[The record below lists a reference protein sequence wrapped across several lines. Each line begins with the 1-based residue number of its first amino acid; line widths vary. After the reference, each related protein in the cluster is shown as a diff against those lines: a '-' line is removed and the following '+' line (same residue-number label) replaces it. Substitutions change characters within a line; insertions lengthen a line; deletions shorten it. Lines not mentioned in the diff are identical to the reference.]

1 MSTTLEPPVTS
12 APATTVAPIT
22 ITDAAVA
29 EVKSLVEQQERSDL
43 ALRIYVAGGGCS
55 GLQYGMALDENIEPG
70 DEVFAISGIS
80 CVVDSTSL
88 RYLTGS
94 VVDYITTDMG
104 GGFKIENPNAV
115 KSCGCGSSFSTD
127 EAGADGL
134 DTSAGG
140 GCGSCGCH

>member
-1 MSTTLEPPVTS
+1 MGTLTEPTTE
-12 APATTVAPIT
+12 AATAALTLTEAATV
-22 ITDAAVA
+22 
-29 EVKSLVEQQERSDL
+29 EVKTLLEQQDRADL
-43 ALRIYVAGGGCS
+43 YLRVYVAGGGCS
-55 GLQYGMALDENIEPG
+55 GLQYGMALDENVDPE
-70 DEVFAISGIS
+70 DETFTINGIS
-80 CVVDSTSL
+80 LVVDRTSL

-127 EAGADGL
+127 DEEAAGL
-134 DTSAGG
+134 DTRAGG